1 MKTAAFI
8 TFLIQISI
16 VSYTQEFTLEQCK
29 DKYKDAIYWEIIP
42 SLDSFSGDIY
52 RQNSF
57 TINFMLG
64 SCLCRS
70 GNPVRGQKVLQ
81 WIVPNYDLDPKQL
94 KIIRKEIAVCGAV
107 NTIRPDLGALT
118 LWYNR
123 SSNAGVRSKVYINF
137 KPEEANSSSPS
148 QIIDSSLNREYPLRI
163 IKLGTEVTD
172 DNFPADRK
180 MIPNFFRSDHFI
192 LFGDAGKKTG
202 SLEIISAELEKTLDF
217 YISFF
222 RLALPE
228 NYINVYVLST
238 VPDLA
243 RFAKICHRIKL
254 ADNTLGYTFEPDHSI
269 AGALP
274 SNPAGTLKHE
284 LLHLLIH
291 QNFQAVPPW
300 IDEGLAALYEVS
312 VFRENGLEGM
322 PNWRGNIIKDNRDAL
337 QIKEF
342 SFKTI
347 LTEYSWDRSKNEERY
362 QAMINAV
369 SRYFFLYLQ
378 EQKLLQEYILAIK
391 EYSPGSPDKFFTE
404 VLEKVSGKSFDDFNK
419 SFYQWLREVTM

>member
-1 MKTAAFI
+1 MKKAVFI
-8 TFLIQISI
+8 IFLIKISI

-29 DKYKDAIYWEIIP
+29 EKYKDALYGEIIP
-42 SLDSFSGDIY
+42 SLDSFTGDIY

-70 GNPVRGQKVLQ
+70 GDQVRGQKVLK
-81 WIVPNYDLDPKQL
+81 WITSNYDLDPRQL
-94 KIIRKEIAVCGAV
+94 RIIRKEMTGCGAV
-107 NTIRPDLGALT
+107 NTVRPDLEALV

-123 SSNAGVRSKVYINF
+123 SSNAGVRSKVFINF
-137 KPEEANSSSPS
+137 KPDETNASSPS
-148 QIIDSSLNREYPLRI
+148 RIIDSSLNREYPLRI
-163 IKLGTEVTD
+163 IKLCKEVKYD
-172 DNFPADRK
+172 SFPADRK
-180 MIPNFFRSDHFI
+180 MIPNFLRSEHFL
-192 LFGDAGKKTG
+192 LFGDNGKKTG
-202 SLEIISAELEKTLDF
+202 SLEIISAEMEKTLDF
-217 YISFF
+217 YINFF

-228 NYINVYVLST
+228 NYINVYILSS
-238 VPDLA
+238 VPDLS
-243 RFAKICHRIKL
+243 RFAKVCHRIKL

-312 VFRENGLEGM
+312 VFKDTILAGM
-322 PNWRGNIIKDNRDAL
+322 NNWRGNIIKDNRNAL
-337 QIKEF
+337 QLNEF
-342 SFKTI
+342 SLRTI
-347 LTEYSWDRSKNEERY
+347 LTEYSWDRSKYEEGF
-362 QAMINAV
+362 QALINAI

-378 EQKLLQEYILAIK
+378 ENLMLQEYILAIK
-391 EYSPGSPDKFFTE
+391 EYSPASSDKFFID
-404 VLEKVSGKSFDDFNK
+404 VLEKVSSKSFDDFNK
-419 SFYQWLREVTM
+419 SFYQWLMATVM